1 MDIDNFS
8 NDESD
13 LEIYLDLNL
22 IGQFCSKIQSLSV
35 EMAFVDFKS
44 DKTERSSIF
53 QKLTELHLKGN
64 KYRDVSVLPSLLAG
78 TPSLARLS
86 IQVAAVIGNSGPA
99 VLSEEMLTD
108 LLGRNAL
115 KGLEEITLAVVEAHH
130 GGPQLGLGL
139 SSLTL
144 TSLLSHCPRL
154 ELIGDLSRWD
164 LEDREET
171 MDMLSTHWAW
181 TKDIVSATL

>member
-22 IGQFCSKIQSLSV
+22 IGQLCLEIQSLSV

-44 DKTERSSIF
+44 DKTESSSSIF

-64 KYRDVSVLPSLLAG
+64 KYRDVSVLPSLLAD

-86 IQVAAVIGNSGPA
+86 IQVSV
-99 VLSEEMLTD
+99 VHLDVEDFSEELLWCLLCHKEPASRIQSP
-108 LLGRNAL
+108 LLGAFCL
-115 KGLEEITLAVVEAHH
+115 LLAGSLWHKRHWQINTIE
-130 GGPQLGLGL
+130 L
-139 SSLTL
+139 STNESR
-144 TSLLSHCPRL
+144 TSLAL
-154 ELIGDLSRWD
+154 DQ
-164 LEDREET
+164 
-171 MDMLSTHWAW
+171 
-181 TKDIVSATL
+181 